1 MSAAQLEK
9 SARRNS
15 WIAQIIVVA
24 ILAMAIPGKFTG
36 DAAAV
41 AIFEQLGVEP
51 FGRVAAGIFE
61 AIALVLLLVPAT
73 VVWGALLA
81 LGLMVGAVLSHLT
94 VLGIAVEGDP
104 SLFAMAVVAILGSV
118 AVLALRRQQIPLLP
132 QRVTPPAVESN

>member
-1 MSAAQLEK
+1 
-9 SARRNS
+9 
-15 WIAQIIVVA
+15 
-24 ILAMAIPGKFTG
+24 
-36 DAAAV
+36 
-41 AIFEQLGVEP
+41 
-51 FGRVAAGIFE
+51 
-61 AIALVLLLVPAT
+61 VPAT

-104 SLFAMAVVAILGSV
+104 SLFAMAVVAMLGSV